1 MNRLDYWRQVGACLA
16 ADEPVFI
23 ALVVDHTR
31 GSPGTRGARA
41 LVDNAGRLQGTV
53 GGGIMEANVREQ
65 AREALTQTAYTPR
78 IRRLVH
84 RRNAGGEASGL
95 ICAGEQTNLY
105 AVLCPERD
113 FWAVERFVQAL
124 ENEDTTTATLSMD
137 AHGLKVTHAAS
148 AAEQPPSG
156 LTGEN
161 DDWCY
166 SEQNISQRRLAIV
179 GGGHCGQALA
189 ALAATVGYRV
199 DIFDTRAEI
208 IETGEWP
215 RDAGCHALSD
225 YAELGNHLSHAAH
238 TRVVVMTT
246 AVTHDIAALAALAGQ
261 SWQWIGVMGSRQ
273 KIRTIHGALRDKG
286 LAKASIEVVRG
297 PIGLAMKSDTP
308 AEIAVSIMGE
318 LLSHDRAG

>member
-1 MNRLDYWRQVGACLA
+1 MNSLDYWRQVAGRLA
-16 ADEPVFI
+16 VGESVFV

-41 LVDNAGRLQGTV
+41 LVDSHGRMQGTV
-53 GGGIMEANVREQ
+53 GGGIMEANILEQ
-65 AREALTQTAYTPR
+65 AREALAQTSYTPC

-84 RRNAGGEASGL
+84 RRNAGAEASGL

-105 AVLCPERD
+105 AVLRPQRD
-113 FWAVERFVQAL
+113 AESVARFVNAL
-124 ENEDTTTATLSMD
+124 EHEDTTTATLSIDGQGLDIVD
-137 AHGLKVTHAAS
+137 ALSDTT
-148 AAEQPPSG
+148 QPPSG
-156 LTGEN
+156 LRGYD

-166 SEQNISQRRLAIV
+166 SEQNISQRRLVIV

-189 ALAATVGYRV
+189 ALAATVGDRV

-208 IETGEWP
+208 IDTGEWP
-215 RDAGCHALSD
+215 RDAGCHTLID
-225 YAELGNHLSHAAH
+225 YQELASRLTHAAH

-246 AVTHDIAALAALAGQ
+246 AVTHDIAALAALGSQ

-273 KIRTIHGALRDKG
+273 KIRTIHSALRDRG
-286 LAKASIEVVRG
+286 MAKASIDAIRG
-297 PIGLAMKSDTP
+297 PIGLSMKSDTP

-318 LLSHDRAG
+318 LLSHEQT

>member
-1 MNRLDYWRQVGACLA
+1 MNSLDYWRQVAGRLA
-16 ADEPVFI
+16 VGEPVFV

-41 LVDNAGRLQGTV
+41 LVDNAGRMQGTV
-53 GGGIMEANVREQ
+53 GGGIMEANMLEQ
-65 AREALTQTAYTPR
+65 AREALTQTSYTPR
-78 IRRLVH
+78 IQRLVH
-84 RRNAGGEASGL
+84 RRNAGGDASGL

-105 AVLCPERD
+105 AVLRPERD
-113 FWAVERFVQAL
+113 CEAVERFVRAL
-124 ENEDTTTATLSMD
+124 ENEDTTTATLSID
-137 AHGLKVTHAAS
+137 VHGLNVVNAAS
-148 AAEQPPSG
+148 TTQLPPSG
-156 LTGEN
+156 LIGSDN
-161 DDWCY
+161 NWRY

-208 IETGEWP
+208 IDTGEWP
-215 RDAGCHALSD
+215 RDAGCHALGD
-225 YAELGNHLSHAAH
+225 YAELANHLAHPAH

-246 AVTHDIAALAALAGQ
+246 AVTHDIAALAALVGQ
-261 SWQWIGVMGSRQ
+261 PWQWIGVMGSRQ

-286 LAKASIEVVRG
+286 LARASIDAVRG
-297 PIGLAMKSDTP
+297 PIGLSMKSDTP

-318 LLSHDRAG
+318 LLSHEQA